1 MIRYE
6 DTKLLK
12 LFVGG
17 LPYETDDQTLR
28 EYFEQFGEIRE
39 AVVIKD
45 RDTQK
50 SKGYGFVTFHDKES
64 AEKAC
69 VNRRPVID
77 GRTANVNLAYIGA
90 KVKPTKGS
98 GKNVMTSY
106 GYGYKQNTVIGS
118 QQFPCNFSTGF
129 SQPITAQPLQ
139 TVSLLTPQSPNG
151 HIPASGGIPPTAHA
165 PVQLIEYN
173 GVPTIVFGTT
183 MYDQIYYSPA
193 SYVPS
198 PTLSPPS
205 SVATSFTYQTVA
217 PQSPPFNSLNGQQFF
232 PTHVEIIGQP
242 QL

>member
-1 MIRYE
+1 MNPISEFNRKSA
-6 DTKLLK
+6 TVFLFFFFHFCHSNSSLLNKTSKLDLS
-12 LFVGG
+12 LIYCCSNFFFF
-17 LPYETDDQTLR
+17 R
-28 EYFEQFGEIRE
+28 
-39 AVVIKD
+39 
-45 RDTQK
+45 
-50 SKGYGFVTFHDKES
+50 
-64 AEKAC
+64 
-69 VNRRPVID
+69 
-77 GRTANVNLAYIGA
+77 
-90 KVKPTKGS
+90 
-98 GKNVMTSY
+98 
-106 GYGYKQNTVIGS
+106 S

-151 HIPASGGIPPTAHA
+151 HIPASGGIPPTATG

-173 GVPTIVFGTT
+173 GVPTLVFGTT
-183 MYDQIYYSPA
+183 MYDHIYYSPA